1 MADEPTPNGN
11 ENPTPGNEG
20 GNETTVTITQEKL
33 DSLINEKF
41 KKGAEKANAEFL
53 QSLGVESIDAAK
65 EIMKAK
71 QDADEASKTDL
82 EKANGTI
89 DILNTTIESLTSKL
103 SVNETDNKINSL
115 ALENGIKE
123 VEYFKYEY
131 NKASKTEGFDEKV
144 FIDNLLKS
152 KGELLTG
159 STSKNIDNPPNV
171 TNNSNAETITMSA
184 YSLLGSEERQKYKPN
199 QIIKG

>member
-1 MADEPTPNGN
+1 MADEPTQNGN
-11 ENPTPGNEG
+11 ENNPTPGEEG
-20 GNETTVTITQEKL
+20 GETTVTITQEKL
-33 DSLINEKF
+33 DSLINGKF
-41 KKGAEKANAEFL
+41 KQGAEKANADFL
-53 QSLGVESIDAAK
+53 KSLNVESIDAAK

-89 DILNTTIESLTSKL
+89 DLLNTTIDSLTSKL
-103 SVNETDNKINSL
+103 SVNEANNKINSL

-131 NKASKTEGFDEKV
+131 QKAAKTEGFEEKV

-159 STSKNIDNPPNV
+159 DKKQNIDNPPNV
-171 TNNSNAETITMSA
+171 TNNNNRETITMTA
-184 YSLLGSEERQKYKPN
+184 YSLLSSKERQKYKSN